1 MKPHFDCLSVPERQ
15 IVHIDLDAF
24 FVSVERLQNSALL
37 GKPVIIGGTSDRGVV
52 SSCSYEARRF
62 GVASAMPIKMA
73 RRLCPEAVFIHGDM
87 DLYSRYSEMVTEVIA
102 EKVPLFEK
110 ASIDE
115 HYLDM
120 TGMDRFYGTLQ
131 WTRELRKTIADE
143 TGLPASFGLSVNK
156 TVAKI
161 ATGESKPNGERMVSN
176 TEVTP
181 FLWPLS
187 IRKIPMIG
195 EKTYVKLRSMGIS
208 IIQTLAGIPPE
219 MLESVM
225 GQTGKILWLKAN
237 GIDQTPVEPYSER
250 KSIST
255 ETTFDRDS
263 TDVQAMRRMLIRMVE
278 DLCFGLRKQG
288 KLTSCITVK
297 IRYSDFDTRTMQK
310 KIPYT
315 SLDNV
320 IIETTLE
327 LFMRLYNRRMLIRL
341 IGLKFSGLV
350 NGMQQVSLFEDTA
363 EQISL
368 YHAIDRIK
376 KKFGEQ
382 RIGRAC

>member
-1 MKPHFDCLSVPERQ
+1 
-15 IVHIDLDAF
+15 
-24 FVSVERLQNSALL
+24 
-37 GKPVIIGGTSDRGVV
+37 
-52 SSCSYEARRF
+52 
-62 GVASAMPIKMA
+62 
-73 RRLCPEAVFIHGDM
+73 M

-195 EKTYVKLRSMGIS
+195 EKTLQVFLLRCLS
-208 IIQTLAGIPPE
+208 L
-219 MLESVM
+219 LW
-225 GQTGKILWLKAN
+225 GK
-237 GIDQTPVEPYSER
+237 QE
-250 KSIST
+250 KS
-255 ETTFDRDS
+255 
-263 TDVQAMRRMLIRMVE
+263 
-278 DLCFGLRKQG
+278 FG
-288 KLTSCITVK
+288 
-297 IRYSDFDTRTMQK
+297 
-310 KIPYT
+310 
-315 SLDNV
+315 
-320 IIETTLE
+320 
-327 LFMRLYNRRMLIRL
+327 
-341 IGLKFSGLV
+341 
-350 NGMQQVSLFEDTA
+350 
-363 EQISL
+363 
-368 YHAIDRIK
+368 
-376 KKFGEQ
+376 
-382 RIGRAC
+382 